1 MTAPE
6 IAVTAAGVLA
16 IGWVLWFFL
25 LARGRGVVAP
35 TAAGVQEVR
44 IVVKGGYTPD
54 TVIVQAGA
62 PVRLQFYR
70 DETADCSERVVF
82 DAFGINATLPAFA
95 TTPVEF
101 TPSEPGEYPFRCGM
115 NMLKGLLVVEPT
127 GDRSRASSPHKYHGK
142 DAHHPAH

>member
-1 MTAPE
+1 MTGAQ
-6 IAVTAAGVLA
+6 IAVTIAGVAA
-16 IGWVLWFFL
+16 IGWVLWYFL
-25 LARGRGVVAP
+25 LARRRGVAAE

-82 DAFGINATLPAFA
+82 EAFGVSADLPAFA

-101 TPSEPGEYPFRCGM
+101 TPREPGEYPFRCGM
-115 NMLKGLLVVEPT
+115 NMLKGLLVVEPA
-127 GDRSRASSPHKYHGK
+127 GERHAASSPHKFHG
-142 DAHHPAH
+142 